1 MAKYKGIQ
9 GYSVQKLSADP
20 TASSNT
26 TGQLWYNS
34 TTGKFKISIESSGAW
49 SSGTAYPVA
58 RNGTYN
64 AGPSTANVT
73 WGGWTSITA
82 SNEYDGTTWTAVA
95 NMSLAS
101 AGRGAIGTTRS
112 AIAAGAITPP
122 GSTYVVTTEEWTQGQ
137 NIKVIDD

>member
-1 MAKYKGIQ
+1 MNDTRYGVT
-9 GYSVQKLSADP
+9 GTSGD
-20 TASSNT
+20 SNALAIVF
-26 TGQLWYNS
+26 G
-34 TTGKFKISIESSGAW
+34 
-49 SSGTAYPVA
+49 GTAP
-58 RNGTYN
+58 GH
-64 AGPSTANVT
+64 TANT
-73 WGGWTSITA
+73 
-82 SNEYDGTTWTAVA
+82 EQYDGTTWTEVA